1 MLSLKGL
8 VPMRKTN
15 GYQLVKAVEVIL
27 GNSITGP
34 MIQGLDL
41 GNNASIEDTELAQL
55 TQSLT
60 SLTKRGSLSNLKHLS
75 LSSIGASASAIC
87 NLFKALP
94 KITRLRSLDVSGNSI
109 AFFCADAL
117 ASSLKTIES
126 MPKSSKRQDME
137 SYNSYSGDDFQL
149 LKLNL
154 SGTKI
159 DELSAYQLCLGI
171 I

>member
-60 SLTKRGSLSNLKHLS
+60 
-75 LSSIGASASAIC
+75 
-87 NLFKALP
+87 
-94 KITRLRSLDVSGNSI
+94 
-109 AFFCADAL
+109 
-117 ASSLKTIES
+117 
-126 MPKSSKRQDME
+126 
-137 SYNSYSGDDFQL
+137 
-149 LKLNL
+149 
-154 SGTKI
+154 
-159 DELSAYQLCLGI
+159 
-171 I
+171 